1 MLDHSLI
8 LKSPPRGW
16 TLGNFSDVCERVQDA
31 ASPSANGERLYLGL
45 EHLASGQPSLDGRG
59 KESDVTSGKSVFSK
73 DDVLF
78 GKLRP
83 YLRKSVVAPED
94 GICSTDILVF
104 RAKGSC
110 PEYLCYLTHSDEF
123 IGYAKSTTS
132 GVQHPRTSWA
142 ALSQFKLHIPPLN
155 EQRKIAG
162 VLGLVQRALAQQ
174 QRLLRLTAELKKAL
188 LLQLFAYGLY
198 HDSQKQTDLGP
209 LAQSWDAVELGSVAD
224 VINGFAFKS
233 EDYVSS
239 GVLNFRVVNIRD
251 EGVIDTSSDT
261 KFLPNEFMQTHK
273 QYLLSEGDILLVMVG
288 ATRGKLG
295 FIPKRILPALMN
307 QNMWR
312 IVPKS
317 PNELH
322 RKYLYHF
329 LTIAVPKF
337 VREFSE
343 SARGFFKKS
352 DFRSIKLPKP
362 TFTEQEEIADAI
374 DNVEQRLDLHRRK
387 HAALS
392 ALFRTLLHEL
402 MTARIRVHDLD
413 LQSI

>member
-1 MLDHSLI
+1 MPVTKSNGAGWSEKQLGEILTLNYGWSLPG
-8 LKSPPRGW
+8 K
-16 TLGNFSDVCERVQDA
+16 NRVVGDTPVYGSNGIVGSHNRA
-31 ASPSANGERLYLGL
+31 LVPSQGIIV
-45 EHLASGQPSLDGRG
+45 GR
-59 KESDVTSGKSVFSK
+59 
-73 DDVLF
+73 
-78 GKLRP
+78 
-83 YLRKSVVAPED
+83 
-94 GICSTDILVF
+94 
-104 RAKGSC
+104 KGSAGNVHFSRNPFC
-110 PEYLCYLTHSDEF
+110 PIDTTFFIAPSDTQLDIEFLYYLL
-123 IGYAKSTTS
+123 
-132 GVQHPRTSWA
+132 
-142 ALSQFKLHIPPLN
+142 LHIDLKRILGDVGVPGLN
-155 EQRKIAG
+155 REMAYREQTQFPNDKAEQRKIAA
-162 VLGLVQRALAQQ
+162 VLGLVHRAMEQQ
-174 QRLLRLTAELKKAL
+174 ERLLAVTAELKKAL
-188 LLQLFAYGLY
+188 IHQLFTHGLRQEP
-198 HDSQKQTDLGP
+198 QKQTELGP
-209 LAQSWDAVELGSVAD
+209 LPQSWEVVELGSIAD
-224 VINGFAFKS
+224 LINGFAFKS

-251 EGVIDTSSDT
+251 EGVIDPSSDT
-261 KFLPNEFMQTHK
+261 EFLPNEFIQTHK

-317 PNELH
+317 PNQLN

-329 LTIAVPKF
+329 LTIAVPRF

-362 TFTEQEEIADAI
+362 TFTEQQEIAAAI
-374 DNVEQRLDLHRRK
+374 DNVEQKLDLHRRK

>member
-1 MLDHSLI
+1 MPVTKSNCTGWSKKQLGEILTLNYGWSLPEKNRVVGGAPVYGSNGI
-8 LKSPPRGW
+8 VGSHNQALVPSQGIIVGRKGSA
-16 TLGNFSDVCERVQDA
+16 GNVHFSREPFCPID
-31 ASPSANGERLYLGL
+31 
-45 EHLASGQPSLDGRG
+45 
-59 KESDVTSGKSVFSK
+59 TTF
-73 DDVLF
+73 F
-78 GKLRP
+78 
-83 YLRKSVVAPED
+83 VAPSD
-94 GICSTDILVF
+94 TQLDIEFVY
-104 RAKGSC
+104 
-110 PEYLCYLTHSDEF
+110 YLLLHVDLKR
-123 IGYAKSTTS
+123 ILGDV
-132 GVQHPRTSWA
+132 GVPGLNREMAYREQT
-142 ALSQFKLHIPPLN
+142 QFPNDKA
-155 EQRKIAG
+155 EQQKIAA
-162 VLGLVQRALAQQ
+162 VLGLVQRAMEQQ
-174 QRLLRLTAELKKAL
+174 ERLLRLTAELKKTL
-188 LLQLFAYGLY
+188 LLQLFTYGLR
-198 HDSQKQTDLGP
+198 HDSRKQTDLGP
-209 LAQSWDAVELGSVAD
+209 LPQSWDAVELGRVAD

-288 ATRGKLG
+288 ATRGKLA
-295 FIPKRILPALMN
+295 FIPKSILPALMN

-317 PNELH
+317 PKEMH
-322 RKYLYHF
+322 RKYLYYF

-362 TFTEQEEIADAI
+362 TFTEQQEIADAM
-374 DNVEQRLDLHRRK
+374 DNVEQKLGLHRRQ

-392 ALFRTLLHEL
+392 GLFRTLLHEL

-413 LQSI
+413 LGEIGCSTGIGKT